1 MVIASDIMREL
12 FEKASR
18 IARSDEPVLILGETG
33 TGKEILAR
41 YIHEHSNRKNRPFL
55 PINCAAIPDHLIE
68 SELFGYKKG
77 AFTDAYRDKE
87 GLLAM
92 ARGGTV
98 FLDEIGELPLSV
110 QTKLLRAI
118 ESQEILPLGATTFQK
133 VNFRLIAATNRDLF
147 LEKEKGGFRSDLFY
161 RLGVFI
167 LEVPPLRERLEEIPA
182 FVEFF
187 LREMGESKE
196 VDPRVYERLMCH
208 TWPGN
213 VRELREVL
221 ENVCALERGPVV
233 TAAALQPWL
242 AENLLD
248 FETADHGLS
257 LKEMERRLIE
267 STFWRFGGNRERT
280 ARCLHIGVRT
290 LSGKLRQ
297 YGYPPRGGPGSNR
310 KVA

>member
-1 MVIASDIMREL
+1 MVIASDVMREL
-12 FEKASR
+12 FEKAAR

-213 VRELREVL
+213 VRELRNVVRYAALMSQGNRIGVEDLPPWFLSTCRAPDVL
-221 ENVCALERGPVV
+221 LHGTLKEKVECFEATILERYLEEANGNLEE
-233 TAAALQPWL
+233 ALKKL
-242 AENLLD
+242 GISRSS
-248 FETADHGLS
+248 FYRK
-257 LKEMERRLIE
+257 LKRAKA
-267 STFWRFGGNRERT
+267 RE
-280 ARCLHIGVRT
+280 
-290 LSGKLRQ
+290 
-297 YGYPPRGGPGSNR
+297 
-310 KVA
+310 

>member
-187 LREMGESKE
+187 LREMGETKE

-213 VRELREVL
+213 VRELR
-221 ENVCALERGPVV
+221 NVVRYAALMSRNNRITVEDLPPWLLSTCRAPEILHHGTLKEKVECFEATILERYLEETNGNLEE
-233 TAAALQPWL
+233 ALQRL
-242 AENLLD
+242 GISRSS
-248 FETADHGLS
+248 FYRK
-257 LKEMERRLIE
+257 LKRAK
-267 STFWRFGGNRERT
+267 TRE
-280 ARCLHIGVRT
+280 
-290 LSGKLRQ
+290 
-297 YGYPPRGGPGSNR
+297 
-310 KVA
+310 

>member
-1 MVIASDIMREL
+1 MVIASDVMREL
-12 FEKASR
+12 FEKAAR

-213 VRELREVL
+213 VRELRNVVRYAALMSQGNRIRVEDLPPWFLSTCRAPDVL
-221 ENVCALERGPVV
+221 LHGTLKEKVECFEATILERYLEEANGNLEE
-233 TAAALQPWL
+233 ALKKL
-242 AENLLD
+242 GISRSS
-248 FETADHGLS
+248 FYRK
-257 LKEMERRLIE
+257 LKRAKA
-267 STFWRFGGNRERT
+267 RE
-280 ARCLHIGVRT
+280 
-290 LSGKLRQ
+290 
-297 YGYPPRGGPGSNR
+297 
-310 KVA
+310 